1 MEQVKLTRRSFVAGA
16 TAAGALAALSL
27 TGCGGGSSEKKDD
40 GAKSD
45 GTAKGGGTIVAACS
59 YKNAN
64 YNPIGASSALML
76 PAIQHCLEGLYELNY
91 FSGKTEAALAA
102 GEPTKVSDTEYEVA
116 LRQGAKYSDGTEVT
130 ADDVVAVVEANKAN
144 ATYKDMLSFIDEVT
158 AKDAS
163 TVSFKLAYPSVDSDS
178 LLKERLSLCRV
189 FPASEITKESMPT
202 PPIGSGAWA
211 FGECNGEDGGELNFT
226 PNANY
231 NGAKPANADAMQ
243 WLVRVDNTAR
253 VTALQEGTAVAGENI
268 PFANSDQLVNA
279 GVTVDSVSSYGI
291 GFLMFNCQKAPFN
304 DKRVR
309 QAFFYAIDYDKLI
322 SNQLG
327 GQAETLTSYLPKD
340 NPAYHEA
347 STVYKY
353 DPEKAKSLLKEAG
366 QENLSF
372 TLLVIDNWIKDL
384 AAQIQQDLQ
393 AVGLTCTLDVQAA
406 PYPSLAAK
414 EDNSVLDY
422 DVFLAPGDVS
432 CFGTNAD
439 VHLAWFYGE
448 NTDWCQGRTCWA
460 KAGDGKCTEFN
471 QYLDEARRAT
481 DAGARQ
487 EAYNK
492 CFDIIAEEVP
502 LYPLFHKKVVT
513 GYSVLPGRKAQVS
526 SPDSL
531 LCIARKPASPRR
543 AFLLH
548 NNRETRKAGKR
559 NYPGCIAIERGRE
572 GFA

>member
-27 TGCGGGSSEKKDD
+27 TGCGGGSSEKKSDD
-40 GAKSD
+40 AKSD

-226 PNANY
+226 PNTNY

-347 STVYKY
+347 STIYKY

-406 PYPSLAAK
+406 PYPALAAK

-471 QYLDEARRAT
+471 QYLDEARKAT

-502 LYPLFHKKVVT
+502 LYPLFHKKVLT
-513 GYSVLPGRKAQVS
+513 GYWADK
-526 SPDSL
+526 
-531 LCIARKPASPRR
+531 I
-543 AFLLH
+543 
-548 NNRETRKAGKR
+548 
-559 NYPGCIAIERGRE
+559 E
-572 GFA
+572 GFEPSPTTGLYFQDAKLK

>member
-27 TGCGGGSSEKKDD
+27 TGCGGGSSEKKSD

-406 PYPSLAAK
+406 PYPALAAK

-460 KAGDGKCTEFN
+460 KAGDGKCSEFN
-471 QYLDEARRAT
+471 QYLDEARKAT

-502 LYPLFHKKVVT
+502 LYPLFHKKVLT
-513 GYSVLPGRKAQVS
+513 GYWADK
-526 SPDSL
+526 
-531 LCIARKPASPRR
+531 I
-543 AFLLH
+543 
-548 NNRETRKAGKR
+548 
-559 NYPGCIAIERGRE
+559 E
-572 GFA
+572 GFEPSPTTGLYFQDAKLK

>member
-406 PYPSLAAK
+406 PYPTLAAK

-492 CFDIIAEEVP
+492 CFDIIAEYCP
-502 LYPLFHKKVVT
+502 LYPLFHKKVLT
-513 GYSVLPGRKAQVS
+513 GYWADK
-526 SPDSL
+526 
-531 LCIARKPASPRR
+531 I
-543 AFLLH
+543 
-548 NNRETRKAGKR
+548 
-559 NYPGCIAIERGRE
+559 E
-572 GFA
+572 GFEPSPTTGLYFQDAKLK

>member
-1 MEQVKLTRRSFVAGA
+1 MGFTGDIPERQKLEGNPMEQVKLTRRSFVAGA

-40 GAKSD
+40 GSKSTSD
-45 GTAKGGGTIVAACS
+45 SGKKGGTIVAACS

-64 YNPIGASSALML
+64 YNPVGASSALML

-91 FSGKTEAALAA
+91 FTGKTEAALAA

-116 LRQGAKYSDGTEVT
+116 IRQGAKYSDGSEVT

-144 ATYKDMLSFIDEVT
+144 ATYKDMLSFIDGAT

-163 TVSFKLAYPSVDSDS
+163 TVSFKLAYPCVDSDS

-189 FPASEITKESMPT
+189 FPASEITKDSMST
-202 PPIGSGAWA
+202 PPLGSGAWA
-211 FGECNGEDGGELNFT
+211 FGDCNGEDGGELNFK
-226 PNANY
+226 PNDNY

-279 GVTVDSVSSYGI
+279 GVTVESVSSYGI

-327 GQAETLTSYLPKD
+327 GNAETLTSYLPKD

-353 DPEKAKSLLKEAG
+353 DPDKAKSLLKEAG

-393 AVGLTCTLDVQAA
+393 AVGMTCTLDVQAA
-406 PYPSLAAK
+406 PYPALAPSKDGSELA
-414 EDNSVLDY
+414 Y

-439 VHLAWFYGE
+439 VHLSWFYGK
-448 NTDWCQGRTCWA
+448 NTDWCQGRSCWA
-460 KAGDGKCTEFN
+460 KAGDGKCDEFN
-471 QYLDEARRAT
+471 DYLEQARKAT
-481 DAGARQ
+481 DEGARQ
-487 EAYNK
+487 QAYNK

-502 LYPLFHKKVVT
+502 LYPLFHKKVIT
-513 GYSVLPGRKAQVS
+513 GYWADK
-526 SPDSL
+526 
-531 LCIARKPASPRR
+531 I
-543 AFLLH
+543 
-548 NNRETRKAGKR
+548 
-559 NYPGCIAIERGRE
+559 E
-572 GFA
+572 GFQPSPTTGLYFQDAKLK

>member
-189 FPASEITKESMPT
+189 FPASEITTESMAT

-406 PYPSLAAK
+406 PYPALAAK

-471 QYLDEARRAT
+471 QHLDEARRAT

-502 LYPLFHKKVVT
+502 LYPLFHKKVLT
-513 GYSVLPGRKAQVS
+513 GYWADK
-526 SPDSL
+526 
-531 LCIARKPASPRR
+531 I
-543 AFLLH
+543 
-548 NNRETRKAGKR
+548 
-559 NYPGCIAIERGRE
+559 E
-572 GFA
+572 GFEPSPTTGLYFQDAKLK

>member
-1 MEQVKLTRRSFVAGA
+1 MTARSP
-16 TAAGALAALSL
+16 T
-27 TGCGGGSSEKKDD
+27 
-40 GAKSD
+40 

-163 TVSFKLAYPSVDSDS
+163 TVSFKLAYLPVERDS

-211 FGECNGEDGGELNFT
+211 FGECNGEDGGELNFA

-291 GFLMFNCQKAPFN
+291 GFLMFTCRRRPSTTSAS
-304 DKRVR
+304 VR
-309 QAFFYAIDYDKLI
+309 P
-322 SNQLG
+322 SSTPSTTTSSSPTSSG

-481 DAGARQ
+481 DAGARPGSLQ
-487 EAYNK
+487 QVLRHHRRGSAR
-492 CFDIIAEEVP
+492 CTRCSTRRFSPA
-502 LYPLFHKKVVT
+502 T
-513 GYSVLPGRKAQVS
+513 GQTRLKAS
-526 SPDSL
+526 SP
-531 LCIARKPASPRR
+531 ARPPVCTSRTQSSSKLA
-543 AFLLH
+543 
-548 NNRETRKAGKR
+548 
-559 NYPGCIAIERGRE
+559 
-572 GFA
+572 

>member
-1 MEQVKLTRRSFVAGA
+1 MGNDLVDQSVFLCFQRRHIVVALGVHLELLQRLAGILTEHAVHLVADIHHVLGVDLDVGGL
-16 TAAGALAALSL
+16 AGEA
-27 TGCGGGSSEKKDD
+27 
-40 GAKSD
+40 
-45 GTAKGGGTIVAACS
+45 
-59 YKNAN
+59 
-64 YNPIGASSALML
+64 
-76 PAIQHCLEGLYELNY
+76 
-91 FSGKTEAALAA
+91 AALAA
-102 GEPTKVSDTEYEVA
+102 GEPVKVSETEYEVA
-116 LRQGAKYSDGTEVT
+116 LREGATFSNGEAVT
-130 ADDVVAVVEANKAN
+130 AADVVAVIEANKAN
-144 ATYKDMLSFIDEVT
+144 ATYKDMLSFIDTVA
-158 AKDAS
+158 AKDDA
-163 TVSFKLAYPSVDSDS
+163 TVSFTLAYPFVDSDKQ
-178 LLKERLSLCRV
+178 LKERLSLCRV
-189 FPASEITKESMPT
+189 FPAAEITKETMTT
-202 PPIGSGAWA
+202 PPTGSGAWA

-253 VTALQEGTAVAGENI
+253 VTALQEGTAIAGENI
-268 PFANSDQLVNA
+268 PFSNIDQLVGA
-279 GVTVDSVSSYGI
+279 GVTVDSVDSYGI

-347 STVYKY
+347 SIVYKY

-406 PYPSLAAK
+406 PYQMLLAK

-448 NTDWCQGRTCWA
+448 NTDWCQGRSCWA
-460 KAGDGKCTEFN
+460 KAGDGKCQEFN
-471 QYLDEARRAT
+471 EYLDQARKAT
-481 DAGARQ
+481 DANTRQ

-492 CFDIIAEEVP
+492 CFDIISEEVP
-502 LYPLFHKKVVT
+502 LYPLFHRQLATAYLADQIDGFVPIATT
-513 GYSVLPGRKAQVS
+513 GLVFLGASVK
-526 SPDSL
+526 
-531 LCIARKPASPRR
+531 
-543 AFLLH
+543 
-548 NNRETRKAGKR
+548 
-559 NYPGCIAIERGRE
+559 
-572 GFA
+572 